1 MADAFKCW
9 KCGVAIDDEPMPL
22 GREARCPA
30 CAVDLH
36 VCRLCTFYDTGK
48 AKSCAEP
55 VADEVLDK
63 ERANFCGFFAIDP
76 DAHTVNVEAEAAR
89 QRLAA
94 MFGLGAGESPD
105 GGAPDAD
112 ALLER
117 RREQAEAARQKLGKL
132 FGLDE

>member
-9 KCGVAIDDEPMPL
+9 KCGVVIDDEPMPL

-30 CAVDLH
+30 CEVDLH
-36 VCRLCTFYDTGK
+36 ACRLCCFYDTTQ
-48 AKSCAEP
+48 ANSCAEP

-63 ERANFCGFFAIDP
+63 EHANFCGFFKIDP
-76 DAHTVNVEAEAAR
+76 DAHTTNAEAEAAR
-89 QRLAA
+89 LRLEA
-94 MFGLGAGESPD
+94 MFGLGEGKVPDASSPD
-105 GGAPDAD
+105 AE

-117 RREQAEAARQKLGKL
+117 RREQSEAARQKLSKL